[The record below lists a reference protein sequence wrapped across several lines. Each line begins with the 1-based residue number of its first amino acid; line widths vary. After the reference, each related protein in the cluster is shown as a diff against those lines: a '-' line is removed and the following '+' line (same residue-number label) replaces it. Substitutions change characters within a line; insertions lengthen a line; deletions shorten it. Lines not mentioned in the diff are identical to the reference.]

1 MSKSKAPFK
10 VGDIVR
16 VIQNSFGAKPD
27 LLGLEVE
34 VVDLVEVPHEDR
46 WIVGIVYYPSPL
58 QWWFAPTDLVL
69 ARTVGA
75 PESHV
80 DETESVPEGTPTDD
94 DIPAD
99 EEVWQELGWLPS
111 GEDAHNDTDD
121 PEVII
126 PLGPGG
132 KLLMGVSEERVVDP
146 DTGGAKGKK
155 DAEYALIPTNPL
167 EQVAKVYG
175 FGAEK
180 YSAFNWAKGYD
191 WNLSYS
197 ALFRHIEAHRSG
209 DSSDD
214 ESGLNH
220 LAHAAFHLFTL
231 MEFERLGLGK
241 DTRWKG

>member
-1 MSKSKAPFK
+1 MSEAPFK

-16 VIQNSFGAKPD
+16 VIQNSFGAKPE

-34 VVDLVEVPHEDR
+34 VADLVYVPPPQGR
-46 WIVGIVYYPSPL
+46 WIVGISVYPSQD

-80 DETESVPEGTPTDD
+80 DETESIPEGTPTDD
-94 DIPAD
+94 DIPLD
-99 EEVWQELGWLPS
+99 SVR
-111 GEDAHNDTDD
+111 
-121 PEVII
+121 
-126 PLGPGG
+126 
-132 KLLMGVSEERVVDP
+132 EERVVDP
-146 DTGGAKGKK
+146 DSGGAKGRK

-175 FGAEK
+175 MGAKK
-180 YSAFNWAKGYD
+180 YEPWNWAKGYD

-209 DSSDD
+209 DGSDN

>member
-1 MSKSKAPFK
+1 MSEAPFK

-16 VIQNSFGAKPD
+16 VIQNSFGAKPE

-46 WIVGIVYYPSPL
+46 WIVGIMYYPSPL

-94 DIPAD
+94 DI
-99 EEVWQELGWLPS
+99 
-111 GEDAHNDTDD
+111 H
-121 PEVII
+121 
-126 PLGPGG
+126 LGPVG

-146 DTGGAKGKK
+146 DSGGAKGRK

-167 EQVAKVYG
+167 EQLAKVYG
-175 FGAEK
+175 MGAKK
-180 YSAFNWAKGYD
+180 YEP
-191 WNLSYS
+191 WN
-197 ALFRHIEAHRSG
+197 
-209 DSSDD
+209 
-214 ESGLNH
+214 
-220 LAHAAFHLFTL
+220 
-231 MEFERLGLGK
+231 
-241 DTRWKG
+241 